1 MHRYTGKLRK
11 QHWQA
16 VKCIFKYLKGT
27 TDIGL
32 VYQGDISCVPAG
44 YLDSD
49 YAANFD
55 ARRSVTR
62 YAFIIGNSLV
72 SLKATLQLMIVL
84 YTTKAKYMVLVEET
98 KEGIWLKG
106 LISNLMFP
114 QDKAIIYCDSL
125 SATCLAKDQAHHGR
139 SKHIDHFIHTK
150 KHIAI

>member
-1 MHRYTGKLRK
+1 M
-11 QHWQA
+11 
-16 VKCIFKYLKGT
+16 KCIFKYLKGT